1 MLHNG
6 LLVFLVAL
14 CTARILLAAEDAPR
28 PNSKLSS
35 QRPGDAQAKQ
45 DEKWTER
52 LVINKDANAVS
63 TVRIEGER
71 KWRLSLALTDIVNEK
86 LDTDFYYGLI
96 STSLAVKCITPTSKA
111 QVLFMTLGKT
121 ECHRLQIEDQKM
133 LIVKLV
139 AFKTIGS
146 GNTSACT
153 FDQDS
158 GSMISCKVE
167 RIKKDYSKKINGVVC
182 IWGTSDE
189 HKQLVAQSVNISICQ
204 ALQYADTTFRRLTVQ
219 EGNKNWDVALPAYN
233 PPVYS
238 ENYQA
243 QSVDA
248 DVCKEGEF
256 TGFSE
261 TTNSTGEGSSVPRNP
276 SGRTGLSGRGIL
288 PCFGPN
294 SIIIPIVLRSKKGK
308 VEALV
313 DLKAWNNG
321 KRFEFPHDLESD
333 PEKYPLGRRLT
344 KALRRAIRQSSSGP
358 QANHVMKL
366 LAASLKKKENVLY
379 KGIVPDTVN
388 TDNAWL
394 QLIAFA
400 HMDSDS
406 SNIGGFNFKENE
418 YELGVGWR
426 NLADAIV
433 DPNDMLL
440 FSILPTSVAKN
451 LLQRDIPNGDGRIT
465 LQKIFKSARTFTGI
479 VVSEG
484 GAVLYEGV
492 VKLFAGIS
500 IMAEFLGSINAAVKS
515 LSPKFTTPA
524 PDK

>member
-1 MLHNG
+1 
-6 LLVFLVAL
+6 
-14 CTARILLAAEDAPR
+14 
-28 PNSKLSS
+28 
-35 QRPGDAQAKQ
+35 
-45 DEKWTER
+45 
-52 LVINKDANAVS
+52 
-63 TVRIEGER
+63 
-71 KWRLSLALTDIVNEK
+71 
-86 LDTDFYYGLI
+86 
-96 STSLAVKCITPTSKA
+96 
-111 QVLFMTLGKT
+111 
-121 ECHRLQIEDQKM
+121 M

-294 SIIIPIVLRSKKGK
+294 SIIIPIVLRYVQKLSFHVIATFFKPAELRLNKRFDNPTAHHRSKKGK